1 MKPLFE
7 TPRAKLDLADILD
20 HLVAANPAVAIR
32 FYDAYAAALISIE
45 KMPLAGGNLLLP
57 EVADLQLRYC
67 RPKGFKNYLIFYRVS
82 ETAVEI
88 VRVLYSSRDLAAA
101 LRDTD

>member
-7 TPRAKLDLADILD
+7 TPRAQLDLAGILNY
-20 HLVAANPAVAIR
+20 LIAANPAAAIR
-32 FYDAYAAALISIE
+32 FYDAYVAALDLIQ

-57 EVADLQLRYC
+57 EVADLDLRYC
-67 RPKGFKNYLIFYRVS
+67 RPKGFKNYLIFYRVTDAAI
-82 ETAVEI
+82 EVVRI
-88 VRVLYSSRDLAAA
+88 VYGARDLPSA